1 MTAQE
6 VLCQYVDKYMRL
18 STRYGESSKRVA
30 DAYCKLKDLLLVELY
45 FMKAVRV
52 IVHEEE
58 LSGFVLYV
66 ESRLRSIID
75 SYRPDQSP
83 FMPYFEQI
91 MEYRAL
97 SYIKQKR
104 KRGLIALAYE
114 HYYMH
119 SAEEVAE
126 SSPED
131 AYMNSIERL
140 ESERKR
146 KKLMDRLR
154 YVCACRPCRR
164 RNLFILLCS
173 LMPHLSNDAIDDFC
187 RELNCNRDQT
197 FAIADY
203 LRSELENKEKTR
215 GSRFYSRDRLDY
227 FWSRKMEMEYAFD
240 HSDRRSV
247 CLSDNIRRITSLI
260 SNLETD
266 RRKMNVEYPVLGKL
280 LNLEPSRIAY
290 AVYSSRKLLDIVV
303 NGNAGENSYIGMQA
317 RTTVGRKRVF
327 LSRLDPFRD
336 FGIKGLKAV
345 RYDNAS

>member
-6 VLCQYVDKYMRL
+6 VLCQYVDKYIKL
-18 STRYGESSKRVA
+18 SSRYGESSKRVT
-30 DAYCKLKDLLLVELY
+30 DAYCKLRDLLLVELY
-45 FMKAVRV
+45 FMKAVRG
-52 IVHEEE
+52 IVHEED
-58 LSGFVLYV
+58 LSGFVLYI
-66 ESRLRSIID
+66 ESRLRNIID

-83 FMPYFEQI
+83 FLPYFEQI

-97 SYIKQKR
+97 SYVKQRR

-114 HYYMH
+114 HYYLH

-131 AYMNSIERL
+131 AYMNNLDRL

-146 KKLMDRLR
+146 KKMMDRLR

-173 LMPHLSNDAIDDFC
+173 LMPYLSSDAIDDFC
-187 RELNCNRDQT
+187 RELNCNREQT

-203 LRSELENKEKTR
+203 LRSALEQKDTTR
-215 GSRFYSRDRLDY
+215 GSRFYSRNRLDY
-227 FWSRKMEMEYAFD
+227 LWSRKMEMEYAFD
-240 HSDRRSV
+240 HSDRRNV
-247 CLSDNIRRITSLI
+247 RLSDNIRRITTLI

-266 RRKMNVEYPVLGKL
+266 RRKMNVEYPVLGNL
-280 LNLEPSRIAY
+280 LNLEPCKIAY
-290 AVYSSRKLLDIVV
+290 AVYSSRKLLDTVM
-303 NGNAGENSYIGMQA
+303 NGNANDKSYIGMQA
-317 RTTVGRKRVF
+317 RTTVGRRRVF

>member
-6 VLCQYVDKYMRL
+6 VLCQYVDKYIKL
-18 STRYGESSKRVA
+18 SSRYGESSKRVT
-30 DAYCKLKDLLLVELY
+30 DAYCKLRDLLLVELY
-45 FMKAVRV
+45 FMKAVRG
-52 IVHEEE
+52 IVHEED
-58 LSGFVLYV
+58 LSGFVLYI
-66 ESRLRSIID
+66 ESRLRNIID

-83 FMPYFEQI
+83 FLPYFEQI

-97 SYIKQKR
+97 SYVKQRR

-114 HYYMH
+114 HYYLH

-131 AYMNSIERL
+131 AYMNNLDRL

-146 KKLMDRLR
+146 KKMMDRLR

-173 LMPHLSNDAIDDFC
+173 LMPYLSSDAIDDFC
-187 RELNCNRDQT
+187 RELNCNREQT

-203 LRSELENKEKTR
+203 LRSALEQKDTTR
-215 GSRFYSRDRLDY
+215 GSRFYSRNRLDY
-227 FWSRKMEMEYAFD
+227 LWSRKMEMEYAFD
-240 HSDRRSV
+240 HSDRRNV
-247 CLSDNIRRITSLI
+247 RLSDNIRRITTLI

-280 LNLEPSRIAY
+280 LNLEPCKIAY
-290 AVYSSRKLLDIVV
+290 AVYC
-303 NGNAGENSYIGMQA
+303 
-317 RTTVGRKRVF
+317 
-327 LSRLDPFRD
+327 
-336 FGIKGLKAV
+336 
-345 RYDNAS
+345 